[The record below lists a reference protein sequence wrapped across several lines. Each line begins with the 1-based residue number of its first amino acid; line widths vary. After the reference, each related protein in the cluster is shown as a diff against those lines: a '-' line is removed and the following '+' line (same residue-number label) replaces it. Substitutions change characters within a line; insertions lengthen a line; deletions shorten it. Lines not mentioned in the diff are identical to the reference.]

1 MTQAKQSEVLDAE
14 LDIACFSEAGIKP
27 INEDA
32 VGYKKPTESY
42 AQENK
47 GISVALAD
55 GVSTAEAGREAS
67 HTAVERFLEEY
78 YQTPDTWSVSGS
90 GEKIL
95 STINLR
101 LFRQSHEFTTSTKGY
116 LCTFSAVVIKSR
128 TLHFFHVGDSRIYR
142 LREGVLK
149 QLTTDHVAIIDDNR
163 TCLSRAIGM
172 DSRLNLDYGHSDI
185 RVGDR
190 LLLTTD
196 GVHDFI
202 DADQLKDLLAGYSSA
217 SEIVKHIQAAAIDA
231 KTNDNLSS
239 AAIIV
244 KSLPETNLEDYS
256 ARLTRLPFPPELQVG
271 MKLDGYRVIRELFA
285 SSRSQLYLVRDEL
298 AEHSQDEGKCY
309 VMKTPSRNIEEDM
322 SAIDRFIQEEWI
334 GRRIHSPHVVRV
346 IQQQRARTAL
356 YYLME
361 YIDGI
366 GLDNWI
372 AEHQPPSPK
381 QSIAIVRQIAE
392 GLKVFHNNEAIHQDL
407 KPANIMLTNQSILAG
422 NPQVLIVDF
431 GSVYVAGLAELQR
444 PLVHEGALGTA
455 SYSDPLYL
463 LGRNPGIQGDIY
475 ALATITYEIFTGC
488 LPYGE
493 QIDECHSALDYDRL
507 RYKSAS
513 QYNPQIPLWFDAAL
527 EKGVAF
533 DLQQR
538 YLKIDDL
545 LTDITQPNPLFLQ
558 ADPVVEKNAS
568 SLTLWKLLSGFWF
581 LTFLLVIYL
590 FSRL

>member
-1 MTQAKQSEVLDAE
+1 MTAEEVSVAKME

-32 VGYKKPTESY
+32 VGFKQPDESY
-42 AQENK
+42 ALENK
-47 GISVALAD
+47 GVSIVLAD

-67 HTAVERFLEEY
+67 HMAVERFLEEY

-101 LFRQSHEFTTSTKGY
+101 LFRQSHEFTTTTKGY

-128 TLHFFHVGDSRIYR
+128 TLHFFHVGDSRIYL
-142 LREGVLK
+142 LRDGAIK
-149 QLTTDHVAIIDDNR
+149 QLTTDHVALIDDNR

-172 DSRLNLDYGHSDI
+172 DSRLNLDYGHCDI
-185 RVGDR
+185 RAGDR
-190 LLLTTD
+190 LLLTSD

-202 DADQLKDLLAGYSSA
+202 EPDQLEGLLATDSSA
-217 SEIVKHIQAAAIDA
+217 SEIVEHIRTATIAADSNDNFSAAA
-231 KTNDNLSS
+231 L
-239 AAIIV
+239 IV
-244 KSLPETNLEDYS
+244 ERLPESNLEDYS
-256 ARLTRLPFPPELQVG
+256 ARLTRLPFPPDLEPG
-271 MKLDGYRVIRELFA
+271 MKLDGYRVVREIFA

-298 AEHSQDEGKCY
+298 SENGEERYYA
-309 VMKTPSRNIEEDM
+309 MKTPSRNIEEDLT
-322 SAIDRFIQEEWI
+322 AIDRFIQEEWI
-334 GRRIHSPHVVRV
+334 GRRIHSNTVVKV

-361 YIDGI
+361 YVDGI
-366 GLDNWI
+366 GLDQWI

-381 QSIAIVRQIAE
+381 QSIAIVKQIAE

-407 KPANIMLTNQSILAG
+407 KPANIMLCNQSILRG
-422 NPQVLIVDF
+422 EPEVLIVDF

-463 LGRNPGIQGDIY
+463 LGRNPGIQGDVY
-475 ALATITYEIFTGC
+475 ALATITYEIFCGH

-493 QIDECHSALDYDRL
+493 AVDECYSAIDYDRL

-538 YLKIDDL
+538 YLSIEAFV
-545 LTDITQPNPLFLQ
+545 TDITQPNPEFLQ

-590 FSRL
+590 FSRI